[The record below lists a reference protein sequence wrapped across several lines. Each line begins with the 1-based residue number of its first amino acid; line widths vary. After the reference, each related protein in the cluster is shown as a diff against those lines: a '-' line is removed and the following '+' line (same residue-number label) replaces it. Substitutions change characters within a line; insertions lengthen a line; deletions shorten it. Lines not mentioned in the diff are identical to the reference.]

1 MAVDVQQV
9 ARARYFTGSTDK
21 RDFQLLPLGYSASLK
36 ENRKSLLI
44 LRHERWFPPAT
55 TSLIEK
61 VRESVFILT
70 GMLRELYHNSLVF
83 FHADGGRRYV
93 WRPFSL

>member
-1 MAVDVQQV
+1 MTIDVQQV
-9 ARARYFTGSTDK
+9 ARARYFAGCAYE

-36 ENRKSLLI
+36 ENRKSLFV
-44 LRHERWFPPAT
+44 LRHERWLPTAT

-61 VRESVFILT
+61 IGERVLILT
-70 GMLRELYHNSLVF
+70 CMLRELDHDSLVF

-93 WRPFSL
+93 WRPFLF